1 MAINP
6 EFVIEN
12 VNKFSTEMMKASSST
27 SKMTDS
33 KHTAMHDTHAPLI
46 GTWEIGD
53 SYLNVSKNKP
63 SLANE

>member
-1 MAINP
+1 
-6 EFVIEN
+6 
-12 VNKFSTEMMKASSST
+12 MMKVSSST

-33 KHTAMHDTHAPLI
+33 KHTAMHDTQAPLI